1 MDITQFFSENLQAA
15 PPLRTDIMTR
25 GADYTPQE
33 GKDKGQ
39 GASASDTDVNKQT
52 RALIDYLHADYYI
65 S

>member
-1 MDITQFFSENLQAA
+1 
-15 PPLRTDIMTR
+15 MTR
-25 GADYTPQE
+25 GANYTPQE